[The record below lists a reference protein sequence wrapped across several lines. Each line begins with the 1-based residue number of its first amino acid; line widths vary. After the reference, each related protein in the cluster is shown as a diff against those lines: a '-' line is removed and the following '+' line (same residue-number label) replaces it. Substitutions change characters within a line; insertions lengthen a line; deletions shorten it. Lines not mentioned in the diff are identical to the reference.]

1 MTDSYRT
8 ITSQGQASFEIQ
20 GSEFIGYVAPVQ
32 SIDAAESFISAIRG
46 QHPDATHNVPAYR
59 VREGDFLRE
68 YENDDNEPSGSA
80 GQPIMNV
87 LQGENLENVAAVVTR
102 YYGGTNLGIGGLVSA
117 YSRAAAEAIETA
129 DIITQRPQQRFDVQV
144 TYDDSGTVRG
154 ILESSQAEFTAQYEE
169 DVVFSIQ
176 IDEDATISLKDRI
189 QSATSGRAQ
198 ITE

>member
-32 SIDAAESFISAIRG
+32 SIDAAESFISTIRE
-46 QHPDATHNVPAYR
+46 QHTDATHNVPAYR
-59 VREGDFLRE
+59 VREDNFLRE

-117 YSRAAAEAIETA
+117 YSRAAAEAIEATE
-129 DIITQRPQQRFDVQV
+129 ITTQRPQQRFDVQV

-154 ILESSQAEFTAQYEE
+154 ILESNQAEFTAQYEE
-169 DVVFSIQ
+169 DVIFSIQ
-176 IDEDATISLKDRI
+176 IDEDAAAPLKDRI